1 MFRKMHDASGNCL
14 KALVMLALVV
24 ACGSALAQADR
35 AKWPARIT
43 YATGP
48 IGSFSHTTGSP
59 WASLLGTEVGVPVS
73 VEATAGFSINI
84 LMIDE
89 AKADIAMTTSDLSYQ
104 GWEGA
109 EWSKNRKLHNQRTIM
124 VFGANVLQMY
134 AARKSGIKS
143 LADLNGRSAN
153 PSRRRS
159 GSDLVF
165 RSLMDAIGIKPS
177 RITNQNPSDAN
188 SLLGDGRLDAAVVTG
203 SLPHPAVSEF
213 DASHEMTMIGMTD
226 AQRQK
231 FLETNPY
238 LSAYEI
244 PAGAYKGA
252 TAPVKTVAGFI
263 VMSVRADLPDGL
275 VYALVKTTFDK
286 KDTLAAAH
294 KSYAG
299 IDPKNI
305 VYATVAVHPGAAKYY
320 EERGIK
326 LPEKLKSA
334 K

>member
-1 MFRKMHDASGNCL
+1 MLQEMRSAIGRGFRG
-14 KALVMLALVV
+14 LALLVLV
-24 ACGSALAQADR
+24 LTCGSALAQADR
-35 AKWPARIT
+35 AKWPARLT

-48 IGSFSHTTGSP
+48 VGGFAHTTGSP
-59 WASLLGTEVGVPVS
+59 WASLIGTETGVPVS

-89 AKADIAMTTSDLSYQ
+89 SKADISMTTSDLAYQ

-109 EWSKNRKLHNQRTIM
+109 DWSKNRKLQNQRTIM
-124 VFGANVLQMY
+124 VFGANVMQIY
-134 AARKSGIKS
+134 AARKSGIKT

-165 RSLMDAIGIKPS
+165 RSIMDAVGVKPA

-188 SLLGDGRLDAAVVTG
+188 SLLGDGRLDAAAVTG

-213 DASHEMTMIGMTD
+213 DASHDMTMIGLTD
-226 AQRQK
+226 DELKK
-231 FLETNPY
+231 FLQKNPY
-238 LSAYEI
+238 LSQYEI
-244 PAGAYKGA
+244 PAGAYKGV

-263 VMSVRADLPDGL
+263 VVNVRADLPDSL
-275 VYALVKTTFDK
+275 VYALVKATFDK
-286 KDTLAAAH
+286 KDALAAAH
-294 KSYAG
+294 KSYAA

-305 VYATVAVHPGAAKYY
+305 AYATVAVHPGAAKYY
-320 EERGIK
+320 AERGIK
-326 LPEKLKSA
+326 IPA
-334 K
+334 KPGAR